1 MKKKI
6 ILVIL
11 IVIIAIAVRF
21 IVSSAG
27 SFIKNHY
34 GAKMIPPKV
43 TVDTVKEDNVLQSF
57 EAPGRVVSKYQVSIM
72 ARISGY
78 LQKSFFKEGDYVKA
92 GDTLFLIEPL
102 EYQNASN
109 VAGAN
114 IQNIKAQL
122 EYANKQ
128 LARAEE
134 LVKQDYIAKSRYDEL
149 LANRDALQAQLK
161 AAQSNYNDTN
171 RNLSYTHVKAPV
183 DGRIGIIDVTVGNY
197 VTPSSGSLTT
207 INSTNPIYVTFPLTS
222 EDYATLSSIDKNAN
236 EKRRVEL
243 YFQNGTKY
251 NIDGVQDFLDNK
263 VDQSTG
269 TVTMRATFQ
278 NPDNKLLHG
287 EFVNVKLFAN
297 NEIKVP
303 VVPLVAVQ
311 ENQEGK
317 YVYVIDEKGL
327 PKLTYIK
334 VQGQDGDNWI
344 VRSGLKAGDKVITEG
359 ILKVIPGS
367 PVNIVSKEEMEK
379 INGKSK
385 TNQKEKTNSD
395 KKSKTKGK

>member
-6 ILVIL
+6 IIIIL
-11 IVIIAIAVRF
+11 IVVLAIAVRF

-27 SFIKNHY
+27 SFIKTHY
-34 GAKMIPPKV
+34 GAKLVPPKV
-43 TVDTVKEDNVLQSF
+43 TIETIKEDNVIQNF

-102 EYQNASN
+102 EYQNASS
-109 VAGAN
+109 VAGAD

-134 LVKQDYIAKSRYDEL
+134 LVKQDYIAKSRYDEI
-149 LANRDALQAQLK
+149 LANRDALKAQLK
-161 AAQSNYNDTN
+161 AAQSKYNDSY
-171 RNLSYTHVKAPV
+171 RNLSYTRVKAPV

-207 INSTNPIYVTFPLTS
+207 INSTNPIYVTFPLSS
-222 EDYATLSSIDKNAN
+222 EDYATLSSIDNNTN
-236 EKRRVEL
+236 EKRKVEL
-243 YFQNGTKY
+243 YFQNGDKY
-251 NIDGVQDFLDNK
+251 DIDGIQDFLDNK

-278 NPDNKLLHG
+278 NPENKLLHG
-287 EFVNVKLFAN
+287 EFVNVKLYAN
-297 NEIKVP
+297 NKIKVP
-303 VVPLVAVQ
+303 VVPLIAVQ

-317 YVYVIDEKGL
+317 YVYTLDEKGL

-334 VQGQDGDNWI
+334 VQGQSGNNWI
-344 VRSGLKAGDKVITEG
+344 VKSGLKAGDKVITEG
-359 ILKVIPGS
+359 ILKVMPGS
-367 PVNIVSKEEMEK
+367 PVNIVSKEEMKKITDSEK
-379 INGKSK
+379 NKSDNK
-385 TNQKEKTNSD
+385 NKNSE
-395 KKSKTKGK
+395 TKGK

>member
-6 ILVIL
+6 IIIIL
-11 IVIIAIAVRF
+11 IVVLAIAVRF

-27 SFIKNHY
+27 SFIKTHY
-34 GAKMIPPKV
+34 GAKLVPPKV
-43 TVDTVKEDNVLQSF
+43 TIETIKEDNVIQNF

-102 EYQNASN
+102 EYQNASS
-109 VAGAN
+109 VAGAD

-134 LVKQDYIAKSRYDEL
+134 LVKQDYIAKSRYDEI
-149 LANRDALQAQLK
+149 LANRDALKAQLK
-161 AAQSNYNDTN
+161 AAQSKYNDSN
-171 RNLSYTHVKAPV
+171 RNLSYTRVKAPV

-207 INSTNPIYVTFPLTS
+207 INSTNPIYVTFPLSS
-222 EDYATLSSIDKNAN
+222 EDYATLSSIDNNAN
-236 EKRRVEL
+236 EKRKVEL
-243 YFQNGTKY
+243 YFQNGDKY
-251 NIDGVQDFLDNK
+251 DIDGIQDFLDNK

-278 NPDNKLLHG
+278 NPENKLLHG
-287 EFVNVKLFAN
+287 EFVNVKLYAN
-297 NEIKVP
+297 NKIKVP
-303 VVPLVAVQ
+303 VVPLIAVQ

-317 YVYVIDEKGL
+317 YVYTLDEKGL

-334 VQGQDGDNWI
+334 VQGQSGNNWI
-344 VRSGLKAGDKVITEG
+344 VKSGLKAGDKVITEG

-367 PVNIVSKEEMEK
+367 PVNIVSKEEMKKITDSEK
-379 INGKSK
+379 NKSDNK
-385 TNQKEKTNSD
+385 NKN
-395 KKSKTKGK
+395 SKTKGK

>member
-6 ILVIL
+6 LLIL
-11 IVIIAIAVRF
+11 IIAIAAVALRF
-21 IVSSAG
+21 LWSSVGSLMKQKARTTIVPPNVVVED
-27 SFIKNHY
+27 IK
-34 GAKMIPPKV
+34 
-43 TVDTVKEDNVLQSF
+43 EENVIRNF

-92 GDTLFLIEPL
+92 GETLFLIEPA

-122 EYANKQ
+122 DYANKQ

-134 LVKQDYIAKSRYDEL
+134 LVKQDYIAKSKYDEI
-149 LANRDALQAQLK
+149 LASRNALQAQLK
-161 AAQSNYNDTN
+161 AAQSTYNDTN
-171 RNLSYTHVKAPV
+171 RNLSYTTVKAPV

-197 VTPSSGSLTT
+197 VSPSSGSLTT
-207 INSTNPIYVTFPLTS
+207 INSTNPIYVTFPLS
-222 EDYATLSSIDKNAN
+222 SDDYTDISTIDNKAN

-243 YFQNGTKY
+243 FFQNGEKY
-251 NIDGVQDFLDNK
+251 NLEGVQDFLDNK

-287 EFVNVKLFAN
+287 EFVNVKVYAN
-297 NEIKVP
+297 NPVKVP
-303 VVPLVAVQ
+303 VVPVVAVQ

-317 YVYVIDEKGL
+317 YVYKLDEKNL
-327 PKLTYIK
+327 PVLTYIK
-334 VQGQDGDNWI
+334 VQGQSGENWI
-344 VRSGLKAGDKVITEG
+344 VKNGLKKGDKVIVEG
-359 ILKVIPGS
+359 ILKVTPGN
-367 PVNIVSKEEMEK
+367 PVNIVSKEKMDSLK
-379 INGKSK
+379 NKLHIDLN
-385 TNQKEKTNSD
+385 
-395 KKSKTKGK
+395 KKK

>member
-6 ILVIL
+6 LLIL
-11 IVIIAIAVRF
+11 IIAIAAVALRF
-21 IVSSAG
+21 LWSSVGSLMKQKARTTIVPPNVVVED
-27 SFIKNHY
+27 IK
-34 GAKMIPPKV
+34 
-43 TVDTVKEDNVLQSF
+43 EENVIRNF
-57 EAPGRVVSKYQVSIM
+57 EAPGRVVSKYRVSIM

-92 GDTLFLIEPL
+92 GETLFLIEPA

-122 EYANKQ
+122 DYANKQ

-134 LVKQDYIAKSRYDEL
+134 LVKQDYIAKSKYDEI
-149 LANRDALQAQLK
+149 LASRNALQAQLK
-161 AAQSNYNDTN
+161 AAQSTYNDTN
-171 RNLSYTHVKAPV
+171 RNLSYTTVKAPV

-197 VTPSSGSLTT
+197 VSPSSGSLTT
-207 INSTNPIYVTFPLTS
+207 INSTNPIYVTFPLS
-222 EDYATLSSIDKNAN
+222 SDDYTEISTIDNKAN

-243 YFQNGTKY
+243 FFQNGEKY
-251 NIDGVQDFLDNK
+251 NLEGVQDFLDNK

-287 EFVNVKLFAN
+287 EFVNVKVYAN
-297 NEIKVP
+297 NPVKVP
-303 VVPLVAVQ
+303 VVPVVAVQ

-317 YVYVIDEKGL
+317 YVYKLDEKNL
-327 PKLTYIK
+327 PVLTYIK
-334 VQGQDGDNWI
+334 VQGQSGENWI
-344 VRSGLKAGDKVITEG
+344 VKNGLKKGDRVIVEG
-359 ILKVIPGS
+359 ILKVTPGN
-367 PVNIVSKEEMEK
+367 PVNIVSKEKMDSLK
-379 INGKSK
+379 NKLHLDLNK
-385 TNQKEKTNSD
+385 KKQD
-395 KKSKTKGK
+395 K

>member
-6 ILVIL
+6 ILIIL
-11 IVIIAIAVRF
+11 IVIIAIAARF
-21 IVSSAG
+21 IISSAG
-27 SFIKNHY
+27 SYIKKRY
-34 GAKMIPPKV
+34 AAKFIPPKV
-43 TVDTVKEDNVLQSF
+43 AVETIKEDNVIQNF

-78 LQKSFFKEGDYVKA
+78 LQKSYFKEGDYVKA
-92 GDTLFLIEPL
+92 GETLFLIEPL

-122 EYANKQ
+122 AYANKQ

-171 RNLSYTHVKAPV
+171 RNLSYTQVKAPV

-197 VTPSSGSLTT
+197 VSPSSGSLTT
-207 INSTNPIYVTFPLTS
+207 INSTNPIYVTFPLSS
-222 EDYATLSSIDKNAN
+222 EDYATLSSIDKSAN

-243 YFQNGTKY
+243 YFQNGAKY
-251 NIDGVQDFLDNK
+251 PVDGVQDFLDNK

-278 NPDNKLLHG
+278 NADNKLLHG

-297 NEIKVP
+297 NKIKVP

-334 VQGQDGDNWI
+334 VQGQSGKNWI

-367 PVNIVSKEEMEK
+367 PVDIVSKAEMDK
-379 INGKSK
+379 LNGKK
-385 TNQKEKTNSD
+385 TSD
-395 KKSKTKGK
+395 KPNNK

>member
-6 ILVIL
+6 IIIIL
-11 IVIIAIAVRF
+11 IVVLAIAVRF

-27 SFIKNHY
+27 SFIKTHY
-34 GAKMIPPKV
+34 GAKLVPPKV
-43 TVDTVKEDNVLQSF
+43 TIETIKEDNVIQNF

-102 EYQNASN
+102 EYQNASS
-109 VAGAN
+109 VAGAD

-134 LVKQDYIAKSRYDEL
+134 LVKQDYIAKSRYDEI
-149 LANRDALQAQLK
+149 LANRDALKAQLK
-161 AAQSNYNDTN
+161 AAQSKYNDSY
-171 RNLSYTHVKAPV
+171 RNLSYTRVKAPV

-207 INSTNPIYVTFPLTS
+207 INSTNPIYVTFPLSS
-222 EDYATLSSIDKNAN
+222 EDYATLSSIDNNAN
-236 EKRRVEL
+236 EKRKVEL
-243 YFQNGTKY
+243 YFQNGDKY
-251 NIDGVQDFLDNK
+251 DIDGIQDFLDNK

-278 NPDNKLLHG
+278 NPENKLLHG
-287 EFVNVKLFAN
+287 EFVNVKLYAN
-297 NEIKVP
+297 NKIKVP
-303 VVPLVAVQ
+303 VVPLIAVQ

-317 YVYVIDEKGL
+317 YVYTLDEKGL

-334 VQGQDGDNWI
+334 VQGQSGNNWI
-344 VRSGLKAGDKVITEG
+344 VKSGLKAGDKVITEG
-359 ILKVIPGS
+359 ILKVMPGS
-367 PVNIVSKEEMEK
+367 PVNIVSKEEMKKITDSEK
-379 INGKSK
+379 NKSDNK
-385 TNQKEKTNSD
+385 NKNSE
-395 KKSKTKGK
+395 TKGK

>member
-6 ILVIL
+6 IIIIL
-11 IVIIAIAVRF
+11 IVVLAIAVRF

-27 SFIKNHY
+27 SFIKTHY
-34 GAKMIPPKV
+34 GAKLVPPKV
-43 TVDTVKEDNVLQSF
+43 TIETIKEDNVIQNF

-102 EYQNASN
+102 EYQNASS
-109 VAGAN
+109 VAGAD

-134 LVKQDYIAKSRYDEL
+134 LVKQDYIAKSRYDEI
-149 LANRDALQAQLK
+149 LANRDALKAQLI
-161 AAQSNYNDTN
+161 AAQSKYNDSN
-171 RNLSYTHVKAPV
+171 RNLSYTRVKAPV

-207 INSTNPIYVTFPLTS
+207 INSTNPIYVTFPLSS
-222 EDYATLSSIDKNAN
+222 EDYATLSSIDNNAN
-236 EKRRVEL
+236 EKRKVEL
-243 YFQNGTKY
+243 YFQNGDKY
-251 NIDGVQDFLDNK
+251 DIDGIQDFLDNK

-278 NPDNKLLHG
+278 NPENKLLHG
-287 EFVNVKLFAN
+287 EFVNVKLYAN
-297 NEIKVP
+297 NKIKVP
-303 VVPLVAVQ
+303 VVPLIAVQ

-317 YVYVIDEKGL
+317 YVYTLDEKGL

-334 VQGQDGDNWI
+334 VQGQSGNNWI
-344 VRSGLKAGDKVITEG
+344 VKSGLKAGDKVITEG

-367 PVNIVSKEEMEK
+367 PVNIVSKEEMKKITDSEK
-379 INGKSK
+379 NKSDNK
-385 TNQKEKTNSD
+385 NKNSE
-395 KKSKTKGK
+395 TKGK